1 MFLQTIYFPMKLYRR
16 ECGSQALACKV
27 ESPTVSSK
35 SFQDVPYLDV
45 SATLDDT
52 RKALSIAVVNR
63 HREEPIRTTLA
74 VRNARIGSPATA
86 FEINGA
92 SPEIENSFSE
102 PENVRIVQKGVGEA
116 GEKFDY
122 VFPAHS
128 VTLLKL
134 AVS

>member
-1 MFLQTIYFPMKLYRR
+1 MFLQTIYFPMKLYRH
-16 ECGSQALACKV
+16 ECGALALTSEV
-27 ESPTVSSK
+27 DSPTFSSK
-35 SFQDVPYLDV
+35 SFESVPYLDV
-45 SATLDDT
+45 SATLNDT

-92 SPEIENSFSE
+92 VPEIENSFAE
-102 PENVRIVQKGVGEA
+102 PENVKIVEKGVGET

-128 VTLLKL
+128 ITLLKL
-134 AVS
+134 AVT